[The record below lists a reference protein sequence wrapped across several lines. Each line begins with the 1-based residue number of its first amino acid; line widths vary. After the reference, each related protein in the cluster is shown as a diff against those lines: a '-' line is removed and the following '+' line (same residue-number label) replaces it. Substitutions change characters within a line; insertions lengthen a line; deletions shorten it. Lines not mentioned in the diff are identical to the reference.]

1 MAIVESD
8 KTFIFIQQAFKVN
21 VMITGG
27 IWCWRVDVEF
37 KFVTV

>member
-21 VMITGG
+21 IMSTGG
-27 IWCWRVDVEF
+27 FDVEEL
-37 KFVTV
+37 KFSLNR